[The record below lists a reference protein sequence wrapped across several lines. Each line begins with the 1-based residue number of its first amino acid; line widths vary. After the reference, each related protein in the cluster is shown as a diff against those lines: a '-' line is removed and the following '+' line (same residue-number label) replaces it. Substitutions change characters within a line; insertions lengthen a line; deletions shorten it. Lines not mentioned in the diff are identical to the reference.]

1 MIKSDHPNILIA
13 AAEVISCLCT
23 LAGNSSRHSLKV
35 TIHLIAIWK
44 KWCQHDFMKNH
55 ETAQILSQSLSLA
68 GKLNWPNYNAA
79 YTYRTAFVIYAQVH
93 CTIAQLQQCHL
104 DKQLQV
110 YTECPCS
117 DDKSVQRIHALS
129 NEAVVVLLFIMAVL
143 LGPQIICLGFDTSF
157 TNSFLYVMHQKRP

>member
-23 LAGNSSRHSLKV
+23 LAGNSSSRHSLKV

-68 GKLNWPNYNAA
+68 GKLNWPNYNALLILIELLLLFMHKFIA
-79 YTYRTAFVIYAQVH
+79 LQPNYNNVTWTNNFKSILNVHAVMTNRSKEFMHCRT
-93 CTIAQLQQCHL
+93 
-104 DKQLQV
+104 KQL
-110 YTECPCS
+110 S
-117 DDKSVQRIHALS
+117 FFS
-129 NEAVVVLLFIMAVL
+129 LLWQFFQGPNHL
-143 LGPQIICLGFDTSF
+143 LWI
-157 TNSFLYVMHQKRP
+157 